1 MKAKQLRSLERA
13 HRLFAW
19 RRGQSTAE
27 FALVVAPMLLLFFA
41 IINFAF
47 ALYAY
52 EFVSDG
58 AQQAVRYAVVH
69 GTTATQTA
77 STADIQNYV
86 KGLVAGILD
95 KNALTVT
102 TTWLPD
108 KKPGSLVTVVVT
120 YNYKPLTKMFPAA
133 DLSLTR
139 TAAMVISQ

>member
-1 MKAKQLRSLERA
+1 MDARQTRSPEKTHAL
-13 HRLFAW
+13 LAW

-27 FALVVAPMLLLFFA
+27 FALVITPMLLLFFA

-52 EFVSDG
+52 EFVSDS
-58 AQQAVRYAVVH
+58 AQQAVRYAIVH

-77 STADIQNYV
+77 STSDIQNYV
-86 KGLVAGILD
+86 RGLVSGILD

-108 KKPGSLVTVVVT
+108 QKPGSRVTVVVT
-120 YNYKPLTKMFPAA
+120 YNYKPLTKMFPTATLA
-133 DLSLTR
+133 LTR